1 MMNSLQSRLW
11 LPSAMVALTLF
22 LSCLLVVGIKGKN
35 LIKQA
40 SIQEVFTGET
50 HEFTNDLGQ
59 LAKIVPPTNYVA
71 TPPEN
76 HGPQY
81 RTVDWLKAQGSLAWT
96 LQIFSS
102 IDEDIVKSYLVQ
114 RDDKEQFA
122 YFLYRE
128 GENTKY
134 IVIYGNF
141 VTMELALGVSN
152 GMDFGLINGAR
163 AAPEKFLTYVPHVPL
178 IEQAIDQPP
187 PQKYEGVPDVP
198 VAPEEGEVPVDA
210 NMSEK
215 RPIKE
220 PETPVLD
227 LF

>member
-96 LQIFSS
+96 LQVFSS
-102 IDEDIVKSYLVQ
+102 IDEDVVKSYLVQ

-122 YFLYRE
+122 YFL
-128 GENTKY
+128 
-134 IVIYGNF
+134 
-141 VTMELALGVSN
+141 
-152 GMDFGLINGAR
+152 
-163 AAPEKFLTYVPHVPL
+163 
-178 IEQAIDQPP
+178 
-187 PQKYEGVPDVP
+187 
-198 VAPEEGEVPVDA
+198 
-210 NMSEK
+210 
-215 RPIKE
+215 
-220 PETPVLD
+220 
-227 LF
+227 

>member
-1 MMNSLQSRLW
+1 MNDLNSKLW
-11 LPSAMVALTLF
+11 LPSAMTALALF
-22 LSCLLVVGIKGKN
+22 LCGLVIVGVKAKN
-35 LIKQA
+35 VIKQA

-59 LAKIVPPTNYVA
+59 LTKVVPPTNYVA

-96 LQIFSS
+96 LQVFASE
-102 IDEDIVKSYLVQ
+102 DEDIVKSYLVQ

-128 GENTKY
+128 GESTKY

-152 GMDFGLINGAR
+152 SIDFGLVNGTR

-178 IEQAIDQPP
+178 IEQAIDRPP
-187 PQKYEGVPDVP
+187 PAKYGGVPDVP
-198 VAPEEGEVPVDA
+198 VIPEETEIPVEADL
-210 NMSEK
+210 NENQPISESE
-215 RPIKE
+215 E
-220 PETPVLD
+220 PVSE